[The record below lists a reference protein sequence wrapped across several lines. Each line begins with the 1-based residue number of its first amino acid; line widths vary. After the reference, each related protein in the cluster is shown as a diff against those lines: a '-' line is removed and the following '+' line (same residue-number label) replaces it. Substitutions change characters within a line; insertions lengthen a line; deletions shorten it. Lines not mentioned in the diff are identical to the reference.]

1 MSNSGKDDPKFI
13 AGMSGLVWSNA
24 AAPASNTKPGE
35 GRPIQSTLAE
45 GYGSPV
51 SDPDL
56 ADDVRVH
63 RIMPF
68 AGRGLESVVANQ
80 ELVLVTPDL
89 WSDKHEGF
97 LAQELKT
104 RAGIS
109 KVALLLQQKGLGLHP
124 SLTAAMLHEFLQG
137 TYMQCWT
144 AAAEK
149 PSMWG
154 EYSGDGASVR
164 VTTTLG
170 KIRRA
175 AYLGIYKVEYR
186 DTLSLEEEIE
196 QIFPTPDLL
205 LQLSYPQIFRR
216 KRKKYDY
223 EEEIRLM
230 HCNVGFTNSSSNPKL
245 YPISF
250 AHVADFIESVVV
262 DPRAT
267 DDVTSVIEKFCT
279 DNGIAF
285 AGRSSLQM
293 PVNSGDSNA
302 VTD

>member
-1 MSNSGKDDPKFI
+1 MSNNSKDDPKVVV
-13 AGMSGLVWSNA
+13 GMSGLLWSNA
-24 AAPASNTKPGE
+24 DRSTSDGRQGE
-35 GRPIQSTLAE
+35 GRPIQPVLAE
-45 GYGSPV
+45 GYDSPV
-51 SDPDL
+51 SDPNL
-56 ADDVRVH
+56 ADDIRVH

-68 AGRGLESVVANQ
+68 QGRGLESVVTKK

-89 WSDKHEGF
+89 WSDKYEGY
-97 LAQELKT
+97 LAREMKT
-104 RAGIS
+104 IDGIGR
-109 KVALLLQQKGLGLHP
+109 VALLLHRKGIGVHP
-124 SLTAAMLHEFLQG
+124 ALTAAMLQQLQRG

-186 DTLSLEEEIE
+186 DKLSLEEEIDE
-196 QIFPTPDLL
+196 IFPTPELL
-205 LQLSYPQIFRR
+205 LQISYPQIFRR
-216 KRKKYDY
+216 KRQKYNH

-230 HCNVGFTNSSSNPKL
+230 YCAFGFPNNSPNPKL
-245 YPISF
+245 HSVSF
-250 AHVADFIESVVV
+250 AHVPDFIESVVV

-267 DDVTSVIEKFCT
+267 DEATAQVQKFCA
-279 DNGIAF
+279 DNGIPF
-285 AGRSSLQM
+285 GGRSSLHM
-293 PVNSGDSNA
+293 PKPPVESEE
-302 VTD
+302 